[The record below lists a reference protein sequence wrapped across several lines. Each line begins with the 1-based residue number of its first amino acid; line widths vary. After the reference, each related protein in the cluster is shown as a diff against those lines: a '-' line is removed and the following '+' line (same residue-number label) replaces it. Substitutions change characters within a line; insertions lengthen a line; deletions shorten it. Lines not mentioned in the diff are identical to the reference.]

1 MLLNPSYPVLGTA
14 QAAWD
19 LLEKRSD
26 IYSSRPRFVVALVT
40 FYYSFGFTYCLLI
53 SGEILSDNK
62 RGLMLP
68 YGDAWR
74 KWRKVLHIRFLSTP
88 P

>member
-1 MLLNPSYPVLGTA
+1 MPITLCTVLGTA

-19 LLEKRSD
+19 LLEKRSE
-26 IYSSRPRFVVALVT
+26 IYSSRPRFIVAYVSSFMTYLNVT
-40 FYYSFGFTYCLLI
+40 AEVAT

-68 YGDAWR
+68 NNEHWR
-74 KWRKVLHIRFLSTP
+74 KWRKVGFSEFS
-88 P
+88 